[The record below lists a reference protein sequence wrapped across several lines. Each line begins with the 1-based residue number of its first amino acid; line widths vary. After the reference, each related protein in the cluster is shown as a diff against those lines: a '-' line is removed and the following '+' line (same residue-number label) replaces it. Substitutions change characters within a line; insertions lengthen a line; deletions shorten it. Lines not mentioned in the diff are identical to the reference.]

1 MIEMFGSNL
10 RLIMRSLQVHK
21 ADADAIPDRRKRRS
35 RRASDHSGDLDG
47 AFNDGAR
54 PSPLSISTAIRLYG
68 SIAWI
73 VITSA
78 IGSLF
83 VIREAWEY
91 VARLLG
97 HG

>member
-1 MIEMFGSNL
+1 
-10 RLIMRSLQVHK
+10 MRPFPVRK
-21 ADADAIPDRRKRRS
+21 ADAAAIPDRRKRRG

-47 AFNDGAR
+47 AYNDDTR
-54 PSPLSISTAIRLYG
+54 PSPLSFSTAIRLYVPLV
-68 SIAWI
+68 WI

-83 VIREAWEY
+83 VIKEAWGY

-97 HG
+97 HN

>member
-1 MIEMFGSNL
+1 MQSL
-10 RLIMRSLQVHK
+10 RVHK

-47 AFNDGAR
+47 AFNDGAT
-54 PSPLSISTAIRLYG
+54 PSPLSVPTAIRLYG

-83 VIREAWEY
+83 VIKEAWGY

>member
-1 MIEMFGSNL
+1 MGSMRL
-10 RLIMRSLQVHK
+10 RE

-35 RRASDHSGDLDG
+35 RRASDLSGDLDG
-47 AFNDGAR
+47 AFNDGTQ

-83 VIREAWEY
+83 VIKEAWGY

-97 HG
+97 HN